1 MAPTATATAVTTMAH
16 GRASLGDTIIR
27 LYGNPVAFTAK
38 IAAADDRMVAR
49 GRMPDRQHN
58 DRNRRGGGTAS
69 FWVWVLGCF
78 A

>member
-1 MAPTATATAVTTMAH
+1 
-16 GRASLGDTIIR
+16 
-27 LYGNPVAFTAK
+27 VAFTAK
-38 IAAADDRMVAR
+38 FAAADDRMVAR

-58 DRNRRGGGTAS
+58 DRNRRGGGTES